1 MALAFFDLDN
11 TLVAGD
17 TAQAFAEYMA
27 ANELP
32 TPIDF
37 LDINHAYMADYDAG
51 NLNLADY
58 MRYTLSPLFGLNAET
73 IAAFIERFI
82 QDVVVSMTLPKAQAL
97 IQQHQ
102 DAGDE
107 VVIISATGIHL
118 VAPIARYLGVKH
130 ALGVDIEIKNGH
142 ITGELTGVPTF
153 REGKVTRALQWAQ
166 EQGYEMTDTYFYS
179 DSHNDIPLLEK
190 ALYPVAVD
198 PDPILAATAQAKNWP
213 IISLRQ

>member
-17 TAQAFAEYMA
+17 TAQAFSEYMA

-32 TPIDF
+32 TPSDF
-37 LDINHAYMADYDAG
+37 LAINHAYMGDYDAG
-51 NLNLADY
+51 TLNLADY
-58 MRYTLSPLFGLNAET
+58 MRYTLSPLFDLTADKV
-73 IAAFIERFI
+73 AAFIEGFI
-82 QDVVVSMTLPKAQAL
+82 QDIVVDMTLPKAHAL
-97 IQQHQ
+97 LQKHR

-118 VAPIARYLGVKH
+118 VAPIAHYLGVKH

-166 EQGYEMTDTYFYS
+166 EHGYEMKETYFYS

-198 PDPILAATAQAKNWP
+198 PDPILAEIAKAKSWP
-213 IISLRQ
+213 IISLR

>member
-17 TAQAFAEYMA
+17 TAQAFSEYMA

-32 TPIDF
+32 TPRDF
-37 LDINHAYMADYDAG
+37 LAVNHAYMEDYDAG

-58 MRYTLSPLFGLNAET
+58 MRYTLSPLFDLTADKV
-73 IAAFIERFI
+73 AAFIEGFI
-82 QDVVVSMTLPKAQAL
+82 QDVVVAMTLPKAHAL
-97 IQQHQ
+97 LQKHQ

-130 ALGVDIEIKNGH
+130 ALGVDIEIKNGY

-166 EQGYEMTDTYFYS
+166 EHGYEMKETYFYS

-198 PDPILAATAQAKNWP
+198 PDPILTETAKAKSWP
-213 IISLRQ
+213 IISLR

>member
-37 LDINHAYMADYDAG
+37 LDINRAYMEDYDAG
-51 NLNLADY
+51 TLHLADY
-58 MRYTLSPLFGLNAET
+58 MRYTLSPLCGLDSDT
-73 IAAFIERFI
+73 VAAFIERFI
-82 QDVVVSMTLPKAQAL
+82 QEVVVSMTLPKAHEL
-97 IQQHQ
+97 IQKHKN
-102 DAGDE
+102 AGDE

-130 ALGVDIEIKNGH
+130 ALGVDIEIKNGR

-198 PDPILAATAQAKNWP
+198 PDPILTTMANAKNWP
-213 IISLRQ
+213 IISLR

>member
-32 TPIDF
+32 TPSDF
-37 LDINHAYMADYDAG
+37 LAVNHAYMADYDAG